1 MEAESLQKE
10 VKDILQGLES
20 GKEVKE
26 LSKLIEINEKIQEMR
41 VRIEE
46 VKELEKVIEQ
56 AQGYVAIANEYLS
69 NWSMLNNGSDK
80 F

>member
-1 MEAESLQKE
+1 MEAESFQKE

-26 LSKLIEINEKIQEMR
+26 LPKLIEINEKIQEIR

-46 VKELEKVIEQ
+46 VKEFEKVIE
-56 AQGYVAIANEYLS
+56 
-69 NWSMLNNGSDK
+69 
-80 F
+80 